1 MDRRELVAGIPG
13 AQARQNGQNAAQ
25 TYSETIVSRSPA
37 GGDVLGQ
44 VRIAT
49 SQQIGQAMEEARLG
63 QAAWARL
70 SIAQRLLFVRTL
82 RDALY
87 RQRERITRVLIAEQG
102 KVYEEAQVEFLAT
115 IEQVDFYLRR
125 AAAILAPEQVSE
137 RLLPH
142 RKLWVAHR
150 PYGVVLVIAPWNY
163 PLYLSTIPVVTA
175 LLAGNSVLYKPSEY
189 ATQIGELLAMAIAE
203 AGFPPEIFHILH
215 GYGPTGAALVE
226 AGPDRIFFTG
236 SVPTGKR
243 IAQAAAEKL
252 IPVTLE
258 LGGKDAAIVL
268 ADADI
273 TRAATG
279 VVWSAMFNAGQT
291 CGSVER
297 VLVDRRIADR
307 FVAAMQKVIERQVLN
322 GDGSP
327 RRELAAVTTPAQIEI
342 IDSQVKDALAQGARA
357 VTGGHRL
364 DRAGG
369 RYYAPT
375 ILVDVTPGMRVFQE
389 ETFGPVVAVLPF
401 DTLDEAVTLNNAT
414 EFGLIASIWTR
425 DERAALR
432 LTPRLKVGNVAIN
445 AHLEATGLTST
456 PWGGIK
462 ASGYGRSHGPDG
474 LLEMTY
480 SQTINADR
488 FGFLHEPFWYPYT
501 PVKRSFFSRLIHL
514 LYGPT
519 WRDRL
524 KALF

>member
-1 MDRRELVAGIPG
+1 VSEIPG
-13 AQARQNGQNAAQ
+13 AQARQNGQKVTQAFPQ
-25 TYSETIVSRSPA
+25 TIVSRSPVNGA
-37 GGDVLGQ
+37 VLGQ

-49 SQQIGQAMEEARLG
+49 AQQISQAMDEARLG
-63 QAAWARL
+63 QVAWARL
-70 SIAQRLLFVRTL
+70 PIEQRLLFGRAL

-87 RQRERITRVLIAEQG
+87 RQRERIMSTLIAEQG
-102 KVYEEAQVEFLAT
+102 KVHEDAQIEFLAA
-115 IEQVDFYLRR
+115 IEQIDFYLRH
-125 AAAILAPEQVSE
+125 AVSILTPEQVNE

-142 RKLWVAHR
+142 RKVWVARR
-150 PYGVVLVIAPWNY
+150 PFGVVLVIAPWNY
-163 PLYLSTIPVVTA
+163 PLYLSTIPIITA

-189 ATQIGELLAMAIAE
+189 ATQIGEVLAAAVVD
-203 AGFPPEIFHILH
+203 AGFPPEVFHILH
-215 GYGPTGAALVE
+215 GYGATGAALVE

-258 LGGKDAAIVL
+258 LGGKDAAIVF

-273 TRAATG
+273 PRAATG

-307 FVAAMQKVIERQVLN
+307 FVAAMRAVIERQVMN
-322 GDGSP
+322 GDGTP
-327 RRELAAVTTPAQIEI
+327 RRELAAVTTSAQIEI
-342 IDSQVKDALAQGARA
+342 IDSQVRDALDHGARA
-357 VTGGHRL
+357 VIGGHRL
-364 DRAGG
+364 NHDSG

-375 ILVDVTPGMRVFQE
+375 ILVDVRPGMRICQE
-389 ETFGPVVAVLPF
+389 ETFGPVVVVMPF
-401 DTLDEAVTLNNAT
+401 DTLDEAVALNNAT
-414 EFGLIASIWTR
+414 DFGLIASLWTR

-432 LTPRLKVGNVAIN
+432 LTPCLKVGNVAIN
-445 AHLEATGLTST
+445 GHLEATALTST

-462 ASGYGRSHGPDG
+462 ASGYGRSHGPEG

-501 PVKRSFFSRLIHL
+501 PVKRSLFNRLIHL